1 VWTLWQFGEI
11 CTFYNSLIM
20 TSDEW
25 ETNEVKLKLQY
36 NMTELDAMKVFHSKT
51 SKIEQ
56 TFQSFWN
63 LQTFDKISSIL
74 DTTYIMLRSMKNM
87 ICLKS
92 IWYNYSVLSLI
103 AMPKDLQWSWHIYLI
118 LIDLIWHVMV
128 TNCLF
133 TEVKCLLKVQS
144 LYHKGLK
151 AER

>member
-1 VWTLWQFGEI
+1 
-11 CTFYNSLIM
+11 M

-56 TFQSFWN
+56 TFQSFRN

-74 DTTYIMLRSMKNM
+74 DTTYIMLRSLKNM

-92 IWYNYSVLSLI
+92 I
-103 AMPKDLQWSWHIYLI
+103 
-118 LIDLIWHVMV
+118 
-128 TNCLF
+128 
-133 TEVKCLLKVQS
+133 
-144 LYHKGLK
+144 
-151 AER
+151 